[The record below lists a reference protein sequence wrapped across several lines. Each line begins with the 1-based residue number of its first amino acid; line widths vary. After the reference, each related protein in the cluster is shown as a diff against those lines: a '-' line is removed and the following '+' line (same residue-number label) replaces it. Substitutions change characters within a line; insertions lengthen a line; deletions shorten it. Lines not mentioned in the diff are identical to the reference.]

1 MNNLKKKVSLILSVI
16 MVALVVFPIFT
27 SMASSNTSDVS
38 MSVKLNGVELEDTG
52 SYKVKNGDKI
62 YVKATSNIS
71 GSPVKFTGYYYANAD
86 TWARETETV
95 DVDGGDLTITLPTQ
109 TAGTRKTIMIEA
121 VVTGNTG
128 ASDPTRRTGWQAYTL
143 EWISDDDTISNKDV
157 NVRYKGSYLTNGSTT
172 EVESNRTLG
181 LSATPEDRVTKIY
194 FKWDSEAMREVTTSP
209 VNLELPSE
217 FEVGSTHKL
226 QVRALYDNGEKS
238 SAKTFYITIKAP
250 VTTNEPTTPSEPT
263 NPTTPTNPTDSDLEI
278 LPWEKENSELDSL
291 AIALRNDSESDK
303 ANKNVYALGEKVTY
317 YIDFK
322 NGGKK
327 ITDEVKITLELP
339 LEFEVVSSDG
349 GNVDSSNGL
358 ITWTYPNGM
367 DKEYE
372 GTKTVE
378 IKYKSLGKKSVDSK
392 TIYPLATISK
402 DGKDV
407 DNSAVINFIYR
418 DEDTVITDTHE
429 PYMYGDANATTFRP
443 DDTITRAEGAL
454 VLTRIL
460 LGQSAIDNVKVTSV
474 YPDLDQ
480 TYLEAQK
487 AIIAATTY
495 GIING
500 YTDGY
505 YRPNQTMTRAEFMKI
520 IASYIEL
527 NAEDDGIEGLNIK
540 TLEDSVKIYKDPVL
554 RYAVNGT
561 TVSNHWAIEEV
572 SLLVRL
578 NMTSVSKS
586 NKNLRLDEGI
596 TRAEVAQLVN
606 FFLLRAPAEVN
617 SKTTTAFSDVNKK
630 HDLFA
635 DIVEATRAAHDFTI
649 TEDGTEIAE

>member
-16 MVALVVFPIFT
+16 MLALVVFPVFT

-38 MSVKLNGVELEDTG
+38 MSVKLNGVELEDEG

-143 EWISDDDTISNKDV
+143 EWTSDDDTISNKDV
-157 NVRYKGSYLTNGSTT
+157 NVRYKGSYLANGSTT

-181 LSATPEDRVTKIY
+181 LSATPENRVKKIY

-226 QVRALYDNGEKS
+226 QVKALYDNGEKS

-250 VTTNEPTTPSEPT
+250 ASTVEPS
-263 NPTTPTNPTDSDLEI
+263 NPVTPTNPTDSELDI
-278 LPWEKENSELDSL
+278 LPWEKENSELESL
-291 AIALRNDSESDK
+291 AISLRNDSESDK

-317 YIDFK
+317 FVDFK
-322 NGGKK
+322 NGGKDIK
-327 ITDEVKITLELP
+327 DEVKISLELP

-349 GNVDSSNGL
+349 GNVDYNKGL

-367 DKEYE
+367 EKEYE

-392 TIYPLATISK
+392 TIYPLASISK
-402 DGKDV
+402 DGKVV
-407 DNSAVINFIYR
+407 DESTVINYIYR

-527 NAEDDGIEGLNIK
+527 NAEDEGIAGLEIK
-540 TLEDSVKIYKDPVL
+540 NLEDSVKIYKDPVL

-572 SLLVRL
+572 TLLMRL
-578 NMTSVSKS
+578 NMTSVSKN

-596 TRAEVAQLVN
+596 SRAEVAQLVN

-617 SKTTTAFSDVNKK
+617 SKTTTAFSDLTVNGKK
-630 HDLFA
+630 HKLFA
-635 DIVEATRAAHDFTI
+635 DIVEATRPAHDFTI

>member
-1 MNNLKKKVSLILSVI
+1 MNNLKKKMSLILSVI
-16 MVALVVFPIFT
+16 MVALAVFPIFT

-71 GSPVKFTGYYYANAD
+71 GAPVKFTGYYYANAD
-86 TWARETETV
+86 TWKRETETV
-95 DVDGGDLTITLPTQ
+95 DVDGGDLTITVPTQ

-121 VVTGNTG
+121 VLTGNQG
-128 ASDPTRRTGWQAYTL
+128 ASDPTKRTGWQAYTL

-157 NVRYKGSYLTNGSTT
+157 NVRYKGVYLTNGSTT
-172 EVESNRTLG
+172 IIENNRTLG
-181 LSATPEDRVTKIY
+181 LSATPENRVKKIY

-209 VNLELPSE
+209 VNLELPSN
-217 FEVGSTHKL
+217 FEVGTTHKL
-226 QVRALYDNGEKS
+226 QVMALYDNGEKS

-250 VTTNEPTTPSEPT
+250 ATSDEPVTPNEPV
-263 NPTTPTNPTDSDLEI
+263 TPTNPTDSELDI
-278 LPWEKENSELDSL
+278 LPWEKDNNELSAL
-291 AIALRNDSESDK
+291 SISLRNDSESDK

-317 YIDFK
+317 FIDFK
-322 NGGKK
+322 NGGKAIK
-327 ITDEVKITLELP
+327 DEVKISLELP
-339 LEFEVVSSDG
+339 LDFEVVSSDG
-349 GNVDSSNGL
+349 GNVDYDKGL

-367 DKEYE
+367 EKEYE
-372 GTKTVE
+372 GTKTIE
-378 IKYKSLGKKSVDSK
+378 IKYTSLGKKNVDSK

-443 DDTITRAEGAL
+443 NDTITRAEGAL

-487 AIIAATTY
+487 AIIAATSY

-520 IASYIEL
+520 IATFIEL
-527 NAEDDGIEGLNIK
+527 NAEDDGIEGLEIK
-540 TLEDSVKIYKDPVL
+540 ALEDSVKLYKDPVL

-606 FFLLRAPAEVN
+606 FFLLRAPAEVS
-617 SKTTTAFSDVNKK
+617 SKTTTAFSDVNRK

-635 DIVEATRAAHDFTI
+635 DIVEATRPAHDFTI

>member
-1 MNNLKKKVSLILSVI
+1 MNNLKRKVSLILSVI
-16 MVALVVFPIFT
+16 MIALAVFPFMI
-27 SMASSNTSDVS
+27 SNAGSNTADAN
-38 MSVKLNGVELEDTG
+38 MSVKLHGVELQDEG
-52 SYKVKNGDKI
+52 EYKVKNGDKI

-71 GSPVKFTGYYYANAD
+71 GSPIKFTGYYYANAD
-86 TWARETETV
+86 TWKRETETV

-109 TAGTRKTIMIEA
+109 PAGTRKTIMIEA
-121 VVTGNTG
+121 VVTGNKG
-128 ASDPTRRTGWQAYTL
+128 VNDPTRRTGWQAYTL
-143 EWISDDDTISNKDV
+143 EWLADDDSVSGKDV
-157 NVRYKGSYLTNGSTT
+157 NVKYLSKTLANGSTT
-172 EVESNRTLG
+172 EVDPSKTLE
-181 LSATPEDRVTKIY
+181 LSAVPANRVQKIY
-194 FKWDSEAMREVTTSP
+194 FKWDTDAMREFKVTP
-209 VNLELPSE
+209 AYLEIPSTFAE
-217 FEVGSTHKL
+217 GSTHKL
-226 QVRALYDNGEKS
+226 QVMGLYDNGEKTVG
-238 SAKTFYITIKAP
+238 KTYYITIKKSGTDP
-250 VTTNEPTTPSEPT
+250 VDPVDPIDPVDPV
-263 NPTTPTNPTDSDLEI
+263 NPDDSDLEI
-278 LPWEKENSELDSL
+278 LPWEKENKDLESL

-327 ITDEVKITLELP
+327 VKDEVKITLELP
-339 LEFEVVSSDG
+339 LSFEVISSDNG
-349 GNVDSSNGL
+349 KVDTNKGL

-367 DKEYE
+367 DEEYE
-372 GTKTVE
+372 GTKTIEV
-378 IKYKSLGKKSVDSK
+378 KYKAFSKKSIDSMK
-392 TIYPLATISK
+392 IYPVATISK
-402 DGKDV
+402 AGKVADE
-407 DNSAVINFIYR
+407 SAVINYIYR

-443 DDTITRAEGAL
+443 DATITRAEGAL

-487 AIIAATTY
+487 AIIAATSY

-520 IASYIEL
+520 IAKFIEL
-527 NAEDDGIEGLNIK
+527 NAEDDGIKGLEIK
-540 TLEDSVKIYKDPVL
+540 NVEDSVKLYRDPVL

-561 TVSNHWAIEEV
+561 TVSNHWALEEV
-572 SLLVRL
+572 TLLVRL
-578 NMTSVSKS
+578 NMTSVSSK

-617 SKTTTAFSDVNKK
+617 SRTTTAFSDVNKR

-635 DIVEATRAAHDFTI
+635 DIVEATRKAHDFTI
-649 TEDGTEIAE
+649 TEDGTEIAEY

>member
-38 MSVKLNGVELEDTG
+38 MSVKLNGVELEKYGT
-52 SYKVKNGDKI
+52 YKVKNGDKI

-71 GSPVKFTGYYYANAD
+71 GSPVEFTGYYYEGD
-86 TWARETETV
+86 TEIV
-95 DVDGGDLTITLPTQ
+95 DVEGGNLTITVPTQ
-109 TAGTRKTIMIEA
+109 AVGTKKNLLIEA
-121 VVTGNTG
+121 VLADNEG
-128 ASDPTRRTGWQAYTL
+128 ASDPTKRTGWQTYTL

-157 NVRYKGSYLTNGSTT
+157 NVRYKGSYLANGSTT

-181 LSATPEDRVTKIY
+181 LSATPENRVKKIY

-217 FEVGSTHKL
+217 FEAGSTHKL
-226 QVRALYDNGEKS
+226 QVMALYDNGEKS
-238 SAKTFYITIKAP
+238 SAKTFYITIKASG
-250 VTTNEPTTPSEPT
+250 TTDE
-263 NPTTPTNPTDSDLEI
+263 PTTPTNPTDSELDI
-278 LPWEKENSELDSL
+278 LPWEKENSELESL
-291 AIALRNDSESDK
+291 AISLRNDSESDK

-317 YIDFK
+317 FVDFK
-322 NGGKK
+322 NGGKDIK
-327 ITDEVKITLELP
+327 DEVKISLELP

-349 GNVDSSNGL
+349 GNVDYNKGL

-367 DKEYE
+367 EKEYE

-392 TIYPLATISK
+392 TIYPLASISK
-402 DGKDV
+402 DGKVADE
-407 DNSAVINFIYR
+407 SAVINYIYR

-527 NAEDDGIEGLNIK
+527 NAEDEGIAGLEIK
-540 TLEDSVKIYKDPVL
+540 NLEDSVKIYKDPVL

-572 SLLVRL
+572 TLLMRL
-578 NMTSVSKS
+578 NMTSVSKN

-596 TRAEVAQLVN
+596 SRAEVAQLVN

-617 SKTTTAFSDVNKK
+617 SKTTTAFSDLTVNGKK
-630 HDLFA
+630 HKLFA
-635 DIVEATRAAHDFTI
+635 DIVEATRPAHDFTI